1 MKFNVNQQD
10 LQQALN
16 YCQGVIEKRST
27 LPILSNILLDVS
39 NSKLI
44 ITATD
49 LDLIFVHQLNNIEV
63 LEEGKTTTTSSIM
76 YDIVRKFSSGKKINL
91 SLTDISKLQVESE
104 KSIFNLNCISAT
116 EFPLTD
122 ENFNEN
128 EFVIKSKQ
136 LLKLLNKC
144 KFSVSNDETRHY
156 LSGIYFHQTEVE
168 DKNYL
173 TAVATDSHRMSIS
186 KIRLDQKIDFEPII
200 LPKKTIFQLCSLLDS
215 YDGDVKVSN
224 LKSKIKFELNNSI
237 LISKLID
244 GKFPNYI
251 QVIPKNNQ
259 KKLEI
264 DLKLF
269 LNSVDRVASVSLDKK
284 DGVKF
289 NLSKDILD
297 LSVNN
302 TNSGDGKETL
312 NVKFD
317 HDLEISI
324 EADQSY
330 GNGFLLPLGPLRE
343 LPSRLNQVDFKVYHT
358 YTERNQNYTMKYVID
373 ELENPYHGVSIKL
386 CKWANEKVIHAISA
400 IGSPKRFYNLLEQ
413 SGFILANTTSLLDHE
428 HIPRSYFEETK
439 ESTIFITEK
448 DATKLKNY
456 SNPKIWV
463 VKVKMVLNKPI
474 NKLIEEK
481 IAPLVKPVC

>member
-10 LQQALN
+10 LQQALG

-27 LPILSNILLDVS
+27 LPILSNILLDVQD
-39 NSKLI
+39 SKLI

-49 LDLIFVHQLNNIEV
+49 LDLIFIHQVNNIEV
-63 LEEGKTTTTSSIM
+63 LEKGKTTTTSSTI
-76 YDIVRKFSSGKKINL
+76 YDIVRKLSSGKKINL
-91 SLTDISKLQVESE
+91 KLNNTNKLHLESE
-104 KSIFNLNCISAT
+104 KSVFNLNCISAS

-122 ENFNEN
+122 ENFSDN
-128 EFVIKSKQ
+128 EFILKSKQ

-144 KFSVSNDETRHY
+144 KFSISNDETRHY
-156 LSGIYFHQTEVE
+156 LSGIYFHQTNVD

-186 KIRLDQKIDFEPII
+186 KIRLSQKIDFEPII

-215 YDGDVKVSN
+215 YDGDVKISN
-224 LKSKIKFELNNSI
+224 IKSKIKFELNNSI

-259 KKLEI
+259 KKLDI

-289 NLSKDILD
+289 NLSKDTLN

-302 TNSGDGKETL
+302 TNSGDGNETI
-312 NVKFD
+312 VGKFD
-317 HDLEISI
+317 HELEISFNSRYLIDVASQLDGDKI
-324 EADQSY
+324 ELYFND
-330 GNGFLLPLGPLRE
+330 
-343 LPSRLNQVDFKVYHT
+343 T
-358 YTERNQNYTMKYVID
+358 
-373 ELENPYHGVSIKL
+373 
-386 CKWANEKVIHAISA
+386 
-400 IGSPKRFYNLLEQ
+400 GSPALIRDPSDYD
-413 SGFILANTTSLLDHE
+413 S
-428 HIPRSYFEETK
+428 
-439 ESTIFITEK
+439 IF
-448 DATKLKNY
+448 
-456 SNPKIWV
+456 V
-463 VKVKMVLNKPI
+463 VMPMKG
-474 NKLIEEK
+474 
-481 IAPLVKPVC
+481 

>member
-1 MKFNVNQQD
+1 MKFNANQQD

-27 LPILSNILLDVS
+27 LPILSNILL
-39 NSKLI
+39 NAQNGKLT

-49 LDLIFVHQLNNIEV
+49 LDVIFIHELNNIEV
-63 LEEGKTTTTSSIM
+63 IEEGSTTTQSSVM
-76 YDIVRKFSSGKKINL
+76 YDIIRKFSSGKKINL
-91 SLTDISKLQVESE
+91 TLKDALKLHLESD
-104 KSIFNLNCISAT
+104 KSNFNLNCISAS

-122 ENFNEN
+122 ENFNQN

-173 TAVATDSHRMSIS
+173 TATATDSHRMSIS
-186 KIRLDQKIDFEPII
+186 KIRLDKDINFEPII

-215 YDGDVKVSN
+215 YDGEVKISN
-224 LKSKIKFELNNSI
+224 IKSKIKFELNNSV

-269 LNSVDRVASVSLDKK
+269 LDSVDRVASVSLDKK

-289 NLSKDILD
+289 NLTKDTLN

-302 TNSGDGKETL
+302 TTSGDGKETL

-317 HDLEISI
+317 HDLEISFNSRYLIDVASQLDGENI
-324 EADQSY
+324 EL
-330 GNGFLLPLGPLRE
+330 FL
-343 LPSRLNQVDFKVYHT
+343 
-358 YTERNQNYTMKYVID
+358 
-373 ELENPYHGVSIKL
+373 
-386 CKWANEKVIHAISA
+386 NES
-400 IGSPKRFYNLLEQ
+400 GSPALIKDPGDFD
-413 SGFILANTTSLLDHE
+413 S
-428 HIPRSYFEETK
+428 
-439 ESTIFITEK
+439 IF
-448 DATKLKNY
+448 
-456 SNPKIWV
+456 V
-463 VKVKMVLNKPI
+463 VMPMKG
-474 NKLIEEK
+474 
-481 IAPLVKPVC
+481 

>member
-1 MKFNVNQQD
+1 MKFSVNQNE

-27 LPILSNILLDVS
+27 LPILSNILLDIHS
-39 NSKLI
+39 SKLS

-49 LDLIFVHQLNNIEV
+49 LDLIFIHQINNIEV
-63 LEEGKTTTTSSIM
+63 LEKGRTTTSSSIM
-76 YDIVRKFSSGKKINL
+76 YDIIRKFSSGKKINL
-91 SLTDISKLQVESE
+91 NLKDESKLQLESE
-104 KSIFNLNCISAT
+104 KSIFNLNCISPS
-116 EFPLTD
+116 EFPLTE
-122 ENFNEN
+122 ENFSEN
-128 EFVIKSKQ
+128 QFTIKSKQ

-156 LSGIYFHQTEVE
+156 LSGIYLHQTEVE

-186 KIRLDQKIDFEPII
+186 KIRLDTKISFDPII

-215 YDGDVKVSN
+215 YDGQVKICN
-224 LKSKIKFELNNSI
+224 MRTKIKFELGKSI

-244 GKFPNYI
+244 GKFPNYV

-289 NLSKDILD
+289 NLSKDLLD

-312 NVKFD
+312 SVKFD
-317 HDLEISI
+317 HDLEISFNSRYLIDVASQLDGNQI
-324 EADQSY
+324 EL
-330 GNGFLLPLGPLRE
+330 FL
-343 LPSRLNQVDFKVYHT
+343 NDT
-358 YTERNQNYTMKYVID
+358 
-373 ELENPYHGVSIKL
+373 
-386 CKWANEKVIHAISA
+386 
-400 IGSPKRFYNLLEQ
+400 GSPALIKDPGDFD
-413 SGFILANTTSLLDHE
+413 S
-428 HIPRSYFEETK
+428 
-439 ESTIFITEK
+439 IFVIMPMK
-448 DATKLKNY
+448 G
-456 SNPKIWV
+456 
-463 VKVKMVLNKPI
+463 
-474 NKLIEEK
+474 
-481 IAPLVKPVC
+481 

>member
-1 MKFNVNQQD
+1 MKFNLNQQD

-27 LPILSNILLDVS
+27 LQILSNILLEAQ

-44 ITATD
+44 LTATD
-49 LDLIFVHQLNNIEV
+49 LDLIFIHQINNIEV

-76 YDIVRKFSSGKKINL
+76 YDIVRKFTSGTKINL
-91 SLTDISKLQVESE
+91 TLNESNKLHLESE
-104 KSIFNLNCISAT
+104 KSVFNLNCISAT

-122 ENFNEN
+122 ENFNQN
-128 EFVIKSKQ
+128 EFQIESKK

-144 KFSVSNDETRHY
+144 KFSLSNDETRHY
-156 LSGIYFHQTEVE
+156 LSGIYLHQNEVE

-186 KIRLDQKIDFEPII
+186 KIRLDKKIEFEPII
-200 LPKKTIFQLCSLLDS
+200 LPKKTIFQLCSLLDN
-215 YDGDVKVSN
+215 YDGIVKVSN
-224 LKSKIKFELNNSI
+224 IKSKIKFELNNSV

-264 DLKLF
+264 NLKLF

-289 NLSKDILD
+289 NLTKDTLN

-302 TNSGDGKETL
+302 TNSGDGNESL
-312 NVKFD
+312 VVKFE
-317 HDLEISI
+317 HDLEISF
-324 EADQSY
+324 
-330 GNGFLLPLGPLRE
+330 N
-343 LPSRLNQVDFKVYHT
+343 SRYL
-358 YTERNQNYTMKYVID
+358 ID
-373 ELENPYHGVSIKL
+373 VASQLEG
-386 CKWANEKVIHAISA
+386 
-400 IGSPKRFYNLLEQ
+400 
-413 SGFILANTTSLLDHE
+413 
-428 HIPRSYFEETK
+428 
-439 ESTIFITEK
+439 
-448 DATKLKNY
+448 
-456 SNPKIWV
+456 
-463 VKVKMVLNKPI
+463 
-474 NKLIEEK
+474 EK
-481 IAPLVKPVC
+481 IELFFNDTSSPVLIKDPSDFDSIFVVMPMKG

>member
-10 LQQALN
+10 FQQALN

-27 LPILSNILLDVS
+27 LPILSNILLDAS
-39 NSKLI
+39 NSNLI

-49 LDLIFVHQLNNIEV
+49 LDLIFIHKLKNVEI
-63 LEEGKTTTTSSIM
+63 LEEGTTTTVSSTI
-76 YDIVRKFSSGKKINL
+76 YDIVRKLSSGKKINL
-91 SLTDISKLQVESE
+91 TLNEKSKLHLESE
-104 KSIFNLNCISAT
+104 KSIFNLNCLSSS

-122 ENFNEN
+122 EDFNQN
-128 EFVIKSKQ
+128 DFTLKSKQ

-156 LSGIYFHQTEVE
+156 LSGIYFHQTEVD

-186 KIRLDQKIDFEPII
+186 KIRLDNKIEFEPII
-200 LPKKTIFQLCSLLDS
+200 LPKKTIFQLCSLLDN
-215 YDGDVKVSN
+215 YDGDVKISN
-224 LKSKIKFELNNSI
+224 ARSKIKFELNNSI

-289 NLSKDILD
+289 SLSKDTLN

-312 NVKFD
+312 IVKFD
-317 HDLEISI
+317 HDLEISF
-324 EADQSY
+324 
-330 GNGFLLPLGPLRE
+330 N
-343 LPSRLNQVDFKVYHT
+343 SRYL
-358 YTERNQNYTMKYVID
+358 ID
-373 ELENPYHGVSIKL
+373 VASQLDGDRVEIFFNDT
-386 CKWANEKVIHAISA
+386 
-400 IGSPKRFYNLLEQ
+400 GSPALIKDPGDFD
-413 SGFILANTTSLLDHE
+413 S
-428 HIPRSYFEETK
+428 
-439 ESTIFITEK
+439 IF
-448 DATKLKNY
+448 
-456 SNPKIWV
+456 V
-463 VKVKMVLNKPI
+463 VMPMKG
-474 NKLIEEK
+474 
-481 IAPLVKPVC
+481 

>member
-27 LPILSNILLDVS
+27 LPILSNILLDAQ
-39 NSKLI
+39 NSKLN

-49 LDLIFVHQLNNIEV
+49 LDLIFIHELNNVEV
-63 LEEGKTTTTSSIM
+63 IKEGKTTTTSSIM
-76 YDIVRKFSSGKKINL
+76 YDIVRKFSAGKKINFTL
-91 SLTDISKLQVESE
+91 NDINKIHLESE
-104 KSIFNLNCISAT
+104 KSIFNLNCINAS

-122 ENFNEN
+122 ENFDQNQ
-128 EFVIKSKQ
+128 FIIKSKQ

-144 KFSVSNDETRHY
+144 KFSISNDETRHY

-186 KIRLDQKIDFEPII
+186 KIRLDKKIDFDPII
-200 LPKKTIFQLCSLLDS
+200 LPKKTIFQLCSLLDN
-215 YDGDVKVSN
+215 YDGDVKISN
-224 LKSKIKFELNNSI
+224 IKTKIKFELKNSI

-264 DLKLF
+264 ELKLF

-289 NLSKDILD
+289 NLTKDILN

-312 NVKFD
+312 GVKFD
-317 HDLEISI
+317 HDLEISFNSRYLLDVASQLDGERI
-324 EADQSY
+324 ELY
-330 GNGFLLPLGPLRE
+330 
-343 LPSRLNQVDFKVYHT
+343 LND
-358 YTERNQNYTMKYVID
+358 
-373 ELENPYHGVSIKL
+373 P
-386 CKWANEKVIHAISA
+386 
-400 IGSPKRFYNLLEQ
+400 GSPALIKDPGDFD
-413 SGFILANTTSLLDHE
+413 S
-428 HIPRSYFEETK
+428 
-439 ESTIFITEK
+439 IF
-448 DATKLKNY
+448 
-456 SNPKIWV
+456 V
-463 VKVKMVLNKPI
+463 VMPMKG
-474 NKLIEEK
+474 
-481 IAPLVKPVC
+481 

>member
-27 LPILSNILLDVS
+27 LPILSNILLDAS
-39 NSKLI
+39 NSKLT

-49 LDLIFVHQLNNIEV
+49 LDLIFIHQLNNIEV
-63 LEEGKTTTTSSIM
+63 LDEGKTTTTSSIM

-91 SLTDISKLQVESE
+91 SLTNVSKLQVESE

-122 ENFNEN
+122 ENFNQN
-128 EFVIKSKQ
+128 EFIIQSKQ

-215 YDGDVKVSN
+215 YDGEVKVSN
-224 LKSKIKFELNNSI
+224 IKSKIKFELDNSI

-244 GKFPNYI
+244 GKFPNYV

-269 LNSVDRVASVSLDKK
+269 LNSVDRVASVSLDRK

-289 NLSKDILD
+289 NLSNDVLN

-302 TNSGDGKETL
+302 ANSGDGKETI

-317 HDLEISI
+317 HELEISFNSRYLIDVASQLDGERI
-324 EADQSY
+324 EIFFND
-330 GNGFLLPLGPLRE
+330 
-343 LPSRLNQVDFKVYHT
+343 T
-358 YTERNQNYTMKYVID
+358 
-373 ELENPYHGVSIKL
+373 
-386 CKWANEKVIHAISA
+386 
-400 IGSPKRFYNLLEQ
+400 GSPALIKDPGDFD
-413 SGFILANTTSLLDHE
+413 S
-428 HIPRSYFEETK
+428 
-439 ESTIFITEK
+439 IF
-448 DATKLKNY
+448 
-456 SNPKIWV
+456 V
-463 VKVKMVLNKPI
+463 VMPMKG
-474 NKLIEEK
+474 
-481 IAPLVKPVC
+481 